1 MDLKEFFKEILC
13 NFQGFEWFWRYC
25 EEFYQNLKDFKGY
38 QLFLRDYRG
47 RQGILRN
54 LTGLSRF

>member
-1 MDLKEFFKEILC
+1 MGFKEILC

-54 LTGLSRF
+54 LTDLSRF